1 MDTVLRALLAICSS
15 QFSLTLVSKNIVI
28 ILFGLILAG
37 ASALFIDQPIALWFS
52 LPETESYRKFAFAIT
67 DIGLSEHWFILAI
80 LVFFGS
86 WMLLKIKT
94 NLRSDLNLRV
104 LNLKNWGAHQFFAL
118 CTSGLLLQISKH
130 LVGRQ
135 RPHISPERYPFV
147 FRPLT
152 NHWDWHSFPSGHTQ
166 TLFCVATVVG
176 CLLPKQRLLFWI
188 IAGLLAFTR
197 VMSVQHFC
205 SDVIG
210 GALLGIFG
218 SQLSLYYFSRWVPA
232 PNKFQ

>member
-1 MDTVLRALLAICSS
+1 MEICSS
-15 QFSLTLVSKNIVI
+15 QFSLTLVSKNIVT

-37 ASALFIDQPIALWFS
+37 AVALFIDQPLALWFS
-52 LPETESYRKFAFAIT
+52 LPETEPYRKFAFYIT

-86 WMLLKIKT
+86 WIFLKTRKEMNPDSALILRIR
-94 NLRSDLNLRV
+94 NLQH
-104 LNLKNWGAHQFFAL
+104 WGAHLFFAL

-135 RPHISPERYPFV
+135 RPHISPERFPFV

-176 CLLPKQRLLFWI
+176 HLWPKQKMFFWI
-188 IAGLLAFTR
+188 LAGVLSFTR
-197 VMSVQHFC
+197 VMAVQHFS

-210 GALLGIFG
+210 GALLGILG
-218 SQLSLYYFSRWVPA
+218 SQLSLYYFCRWVPA